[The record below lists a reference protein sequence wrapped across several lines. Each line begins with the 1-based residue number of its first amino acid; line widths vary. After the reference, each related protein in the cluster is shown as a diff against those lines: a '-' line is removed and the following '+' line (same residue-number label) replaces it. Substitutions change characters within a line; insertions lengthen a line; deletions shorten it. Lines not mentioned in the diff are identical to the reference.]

1 MYLLDNKTLQ
11 LVSVGGQQAPK
22 YALLSHRWTEG
33 ETSFQELRRRQN
45 LEKKGWNKV
54 RNFYDLARG
63 LRYQYVWIDTCCID
77 KSSSAELQEAINSM
91 FQWYKNSDVCFI
103 YLNDVSISRK
113 NSWGQSVDEAQF
125 RSSK

>member
-33 ETSFQELRRRQN
+33 EISFQELRRRQN

-54 RNFYDLARG
+54 RNFCDLARG